1 MRRLLGITRHWTARS
16 ARTCALVVAAVAACA
31 VETPVL
37 GQPTGSTSPAASDG
51 QASPTPQP
59 EPPAGAAQGGSTQ
72 REGLPTQ
79 GPSDQPP
86 PQVESPFLL
95 RVYRIRPG
103 KLWKGLLDALQA
115 EGFSPEE
122 VDDEGRIV
130 KTSYVDFKQ
139 DDYQNQVADPPVQL
153 SNDYHILQ
161 MIKVKEGKVSLEGR
175 IAPGERGTELR
186 LRARILVMGL
196 DRVHRVRV
204 LVDRRSTG
212 VIESGFI
219 HKLEARMGI
228 EHL

>member
-1 MRRLLGITRHWTARS
+1 MRRIVPVALLTIVFGPILPLSLVDDPAVCRAAPAPQETA
-16 ARTCALVVAAVAACA
+16 
-31 VETPVL
+31 
-37 GQPTGSTSPAASDG
+37 PAAPYDAGSNTPPDG
-51 QASPTPQP
+51 ISSFVVRAYKT
-59 EPPAGAAQGGSTQ
+59 
-72 REGLPTQ
+72 REK
-79 GPSDQPP
+79 
-86 PQVESPFLL
+86 
-95 RVYRIRPG
+95 
-103 KLWKGLLDALQA
+103 KLWKGLLDALRE

-122 VDDEGRIV
+122 VDDESRIV
-130 KTSYVDFKQ
+130 KTSFVDFKQ
-139 DDYQNQVADPPVQL
+139 ESYQNQVADPPQQL
-153 SNDYHILQ
+153 GNDYHILQ

-175 IAPGERGTELR
+175 IAPGQQGTELR

>member
-1 MRRLLGITRHWTARS
+1 LKVMRDRAARV
-16 ARTCALVVAAVAACA
+16 ARTGALLLAGIAACSGGALVI
-31 VETPVL
+31 
-37 GQPTGSTSPAASDG
+37 GQTASPPSPAPPSPQGSPAP
-51 QASPTPQP
+51 QA
-59 EPPAGAAQGGSTQ
+59 EPPAGSAKGGPASQ
-72 REGLPTQ
+72 EGLPTQ
-79 GPSDQPP
+79 GPPPQAP

-103 KLWKGLLDALQA
+103 KLWKGLLDALRE

-122 VDDEGRIV
+122 VDDEGRVV
-130 KTSYVDFKQ
+130 KTSFVDFKQ
-139 DDYQNQVADPPVQL
+139 DSYQNQVADPPQQL

-161 MIKVKEGKVSLEGR
+161 MIKVREGKVSLEGR
-175 IAPGERGTELR
+175 IAPGEQGTELR

>member
-1 MRRLLGITRHWTARS
+1 LKVMRNRA
-16 ARTCALVVAAVAACA
+16 ARTGALLLAGIAACSGGA
-31 VETPVL
+31 RVL
-37 GQPTGSTSPAASDG
+37 GQTAGSPSPAPPAP
-51 QASPTPQP
+51 QASPTPQA
-59 EPPAGAAQGGSTQ
+59 EPPAGSATGGPGQ
-72 REGLPTQ
+72 QEGLPTQ
-79 GPSDQPP
+79 GPPPQAP

-95 RVYRIRPG
+95 RAYRIRPG
-103 KLWKGLLDALQA
+103 KLWKGLLDALRE

-122 VDDEGRIV
+122 VDDESRIV
-130 KTSYVDFKQ
+130 KTSFVDFKQ
-139 DDYQNQVADPPVQL
+139 ESYQNQVADPPQQL
-153 SNDYHILQ
+153 GNDYHILQ

-175 IAPGERGTELR
+175 IAPGQQGTELR